1 MTLKQPGQ
9 QLSIEYLMAHCKHS
23 LKSLT
28 STLDACTGGFVDQVK
43 QHAALGSIFGL
54 NVSHQVDKAPQQG
67 PMWKKSVEESEGGVD
82 LELAGSL
89 LENMAG
95 VASQRHY
102 QLVQ

>member
-1 MTLKQPGQ
+1 
-9 QLSIEYLMAHCKHS
+9 MAHCKHF

-67 PMWKKSVEESEGGVD
+67 SMWKKSVVEKGHGGSFPFYHLKMRNECEYYTY
-82 LELAGSL
+82 LEILPLSPPVWISWSSKV
-89 LENMAG
+89 E
-95 VASQRHY
+95 
-102 QLVQ
+102 